1 MTRALC
7 DRTYRRLFL
16 AQVAALLGSGL
27 LTVALGLLAHDL
39 AGERASGVLG
49 AVLAAKMVA
58 YVVVAPV
65 AAALTEQLPRRRVM
79 VGADLVRLAVAA
91 AFPFVTSAWQVL
103 VLVLVFVLQAASATF
118 TPAFQAVIPA
128 VLPDE
133 DDHAAALSLSRLA
146 YDLEAIV
153 SPVLAAALLLVLEA
167 NQLFVGTALGCVGS
181 ALLVAGSSLPR
192 LAPDAGQDAPGPPW
206 GERAR
211 AGGRLFVSTP
221 GLRPVLALNMA
232 VAAAGGFVLVET
244 IVVMRFQLGLPESQ
258 VAVFLAVT
266 GAGSMAGAL
275 LLPQLLARQGERLPM
290 LAGGAV
296 LAAAPALAALVLALA
311 PGGVGQAALVALLWF
326 LVGLGWSAAE
336 TPAGRLLRRHVEP
349 SRLWPSPTVQES
361 A

>member
-91 AFPFVTSAWQVL
+91 ALPFVTTAWQ

-192 LAPDAGQDAPGPPW
+192 LAPDAGQDAPAPPW

-244 IVVMRFQLGLPESQ
+244 IGVMRSQLGLPESQ

>member
-16 AQVAALLGSGL
+16 AEVAALLGSGL

-91 AFPFVTSAWQVL
+91 ALPFVTTAWQ

-133 DDHAAALSLSRLA
+133 DDHAAVLSLSRLA

-192 LAPDAGQDAPGPPW
+192 LAPDAGQDAPAPPW

-244 IVVMRFQLGLPESQ
+244 IGVMRSQLGLPESQ

>member
-1 MTRALC
+1 MTRAPC

-91 AFPFVTSAWQVL
+91 ALPFVTTAWQ

-192 LAPDAGQDAPGPPW
+192 LAPDAGQDAPAPPW

-244 IVVMRFQLGLPESQ
+244 IVVMRSQLGLPESQ

-336 TPAGRLLRRHVEP
+336 TPVGRLLRRHVEP